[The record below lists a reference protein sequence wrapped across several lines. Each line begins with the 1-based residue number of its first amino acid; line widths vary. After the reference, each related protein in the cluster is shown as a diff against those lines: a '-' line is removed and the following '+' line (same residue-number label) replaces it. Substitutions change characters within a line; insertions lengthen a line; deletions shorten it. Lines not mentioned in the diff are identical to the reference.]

1 MDSLVNDDAAA
12 AAAAMTREDDATAA
26 IDGAETRETGDGGD
40 VDAPRADEARKPP
53 TNPNKKRK
61 CAVTFAYV
69 GAGYAGMQ
77 RNPGVRTIE
86 GELEGAIARAGGIS
100 DANAGDLSLIHI

>member
-40 VDAPRADEARKPP
+40 VDATARGRSAETADES
-53 TNPNKKRK
+53 
-61 CAVTFAYV
+61 
-69 GAGYAGMQ
+69 
-77 RNPGVRTIE
+77 E
-86 GELEGAIARAGGIS
+86 
-100 DANAGDLSLIHI
+100 